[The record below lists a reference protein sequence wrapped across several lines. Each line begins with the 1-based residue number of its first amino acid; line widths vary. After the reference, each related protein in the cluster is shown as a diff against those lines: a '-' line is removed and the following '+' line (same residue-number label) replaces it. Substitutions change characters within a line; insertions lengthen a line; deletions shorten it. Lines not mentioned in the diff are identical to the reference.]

1 MDAHSKWPEAWEMA
15 STSST
20 KTIAVLNHLFS
31 RYGFPDQVV
40 SDNGPQFT
48 SQEFSEFLRSCGVK
62 HLRSAPYNPATNG
75 LIERFNKTLKQ
86 AIKTSRCTGKLV
98 QEAVSRFLFSYR
110 STPHSTTEMAPSELF
125 LGRKLKARLD
135 LLKPDVRQTV
145 LAKQAIQKTLH
156 DRKCKERAF
165 CMDQSVVVRDY
176 RSGQPRWSP
185 GIISKVLGPS
195 NML

>member
-1 MDAHSKWPEAWEMA
+1 M
-15 STSST
+15 
-20 KTIAVLNHLFS
+20 
-31 RYGFPDQVV
+31 
-40 SDNGPQFT
+40 
-48 SQEFSEFLRSCGVK
+48 K
-62 HLRSAPYNPATNG
+62 HLRSAPYHPATNG

-86 AIKTSRCTGKLV
+86 AIKTSRCTGKSV

-110 STPHSTTEMAPSELF
+110 STPHSTTEVAPSELF
-125 LGRKLKARLD
+125 LGHKLKARLD

-165 CMDQSVVVRDY
+165 CVNQSVVVRDY

-185 GIISKVLGPS
+185 GIISKVPGPS
-195 NML
+195 NYVVRLGDGTLVKHHGDQIQAQTSQRQELWTSPEPP